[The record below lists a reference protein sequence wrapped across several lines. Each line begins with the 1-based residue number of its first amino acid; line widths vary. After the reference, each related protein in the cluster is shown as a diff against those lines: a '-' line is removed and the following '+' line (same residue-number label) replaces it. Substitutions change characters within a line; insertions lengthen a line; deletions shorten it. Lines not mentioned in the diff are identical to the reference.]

1 MSKGNF
7 KNNMAKYRLGQEKRG
22 VVFRKTQKEKKRRFK
37 RKYILY
43 IFAAWILANVLLFLV
58 KEYLSNYY
66 FSTQLPELSPE
77 NYKKILIFAP
87 HCDDETLSSAGV
99 IQKAL
104 AAGSKVKVVVMTNGD
119 GFTRAAGQNF
129 GKIRLKAED
138 YIKFGYLR
146 QKETIHALEDLGV
159 DRKNIIF
166 LGYPDRGL
174 RYLWEKYFDS
184 KVSYFNPLTRT
195 FHSPYSNSYEKNVQ
209 YKGVNV
215 VKNIESIIK
224 SFEPDLIIYPYSR
237 DQHPDHWATS
247 AFVKFSL
254 LQLGYKGE
262 EWQYL
267 VHRGDW
273 PTPFGKHPDMFLVPP
288 FKLAF
293 TDTKWYQVPLD
304 GFMIEKK
311 ANSISDYHSQ
321 IKVMRGFLEAFIRQN
336 ELFAKLGNSVAKR
349 YEGDNLF
356 SPKYLVMEEP
366 THDIWSLIFEKGAD
380 IDSIYAAH
388 DSENIYIGIRMV
400 GSAKRLINY
409 YLHIR
414 AFKDQKYLGRMYI
427 QISGSKMKSVKTMT
441 TPHFSLDNSK
451 FQRNKNYMKIVLP
464 KKDLQNTNML
474 FLSLRTE
481 FLGRQ
486 LDRSAWRVIQLK

>member
-1 MSKGNF
+1 
-7 KNNMAKYRLGQEKRG
+7 MARYKIGSQRSG
-22 VVFRKTQKEKKRRFK
+22 VFRKTQKEKKRRFK

-43 IFAAWILANVLLFLV
+43 IFAAWILANVLLFLAR
-58 KEYLSNYY
+58 EYISNYY
-66 FSTQLPELSPE
+66 FSTQLPALSPE
-77 NYKKILIFAP
+77 NYKRILIFAP

-104 AAGSKVKVVVMTNGD
+104 AGGSRIKVVVMTNGD

-129 GKIRLKAED
+129 GKIRLKPED
-138 YIKFGYLR
+138 YIRFGYLR
-146 QKETIHALEDLGV
+146 QNETIHALEDLGV
-159 DRKNIIF
+159 DRKDIIF

-184 KVSYFNPLTRT
+184 KVSYFNSLTRT

-215 VKNIESIIK
+215 VRNIESIIK
-224 SFEPDLIIYPYSR
+224 SFAPDLIIYPYSR

-247 AFVKFSL
+247 AFVKFTIL
-254 LQLGYKGE
+254 KMGYKCE
-262 EWQYL
+262 QWQYL

-273 PTPFGKHPDMFLVPP
+273 PTPFGRHPDMFLVPP

-293 TDTKWYQVPLD
+293 TDTNWYQVMLD
-304 GFMIEKK
+304 DFMIEKK
-311 ANSISDYHSQ
+311 TNSISDYHSQ
-321 IKVMRGFLEAFIRQN
+321 MKVMRGFLEAFVRQN
-336 ELFAKLGNSVAKR
+336 ELFAKVDDIIARK
-349 YEGDNLF
+349 YQGDDLF
-356 SPKYLVMEEP
+356 SSKYIIMKEP
-366 THDIWSLIFEKGAD
+366 THDIWSIIFEKGAD

-388 DSENIYIGIRMV
+388 DSRNIYIGIKMA
-400 GSAKRLINY
+400 GSAKRLIGY

-427 QISGSKMKSVKTMT
+427 QISGSKMKSEKNMT
-441 TPHFSLDNSK
+441 TPQFSLENSK
-451 FQRNKNYMKIVLP
+451 FKRNKNYMMVTLP
-464 KKDLQNTNML
+464 KKDLQNPNML

-486 LDRSAWRVIQLK
+486 LDRSAWKVVLLK

>member
-1 MSKGNF
+1 MP
-7 KNNMAKYRLGQEKRG
+7 KYKIGSTG
-22 VVFRKTQKEKKRRFK
+22 SSIFRKTKKEKKKRFK

-43 IFAAWILANVLLFLV
+43 IFFAWILANVLLFLA

-66 FSTQLPELSPE
+66 FSTQLPEVLPE
-77 NYKKILIFAP
+77 KYKRILIFAP

-99 IQKAL
+99 IQGAL
-104 AAGSKVKVVVMTNGD
+104 ANGSKVKVVVMTNGD

-129 GKIRLKAED
+129 RKIRLKAED

-146 QKETIHALEDLGV
+146 QKETIHALEDLGLE
-159 DRKNIIF
+159 RKDIIF

-184 KVSYFNPLTRT
+184 KVSYFSPLTRT
-195 FHSPYSNSYEKNVQ
+195 FHSPYSNSYEKNVS

-247 AFVKFSL
+247 AFVKFAIL
-254 LQLGYKGE
+254 KLGYRCE

-304 GFMIEKK
+304 ELMIERKT
-311 ANSISDYHSQ
+311 NSILDYHSQ

-336 ELFAKLGNSVAKR
+336 ELFAKLDSSIAKK
-349 YEGDNLF
+349 YEGDDLF
-356 SPKYLVMEEP
+356 LSKYLVIKEP

-380 IDSIYAAH
+380 IDGIYAAH
-388 DSENIYIGIRMV
+388 DNRNIYIGIKTV

-414 AFKDQKYLGRMYI
+414 AFKDNIYLGRMYI
-427 QISGSKMKSVKTMT
+427 QISGNKIKSEKNVTSSN
-441 TPHFSLDNSK
+441 FSLKDSK
-451 FQRNKNYMKIVLP
+451 FERRKNYMKIVLP
-464 KKDLQNTNML
+464 KSNLQNPNML

-486 LDRSAWRVIQLK
+486 LDRSAWKVILLK

>member
-7 KNNMAKYRLGQEKRG
+7 KSNMAKYRLGQEKRG

-304 GFMIEKK
+304 G
-311 ANSISDYHSQ
+311 
-321 IKVMRGFLEAFIRQN
+321 L
-336 ELFAKLGNSVAKR
+336 
-349 YEGDNLF
+349 
-356 SPKYLVMEEP
+356 
-366 THDIWSLIFEKGAD
+366 
-380 IDSIYAAH
+380 
-388 DSENIYIGIRMV
+388 
-400 GSAKRLINY
+400 
-409 YLHIR
+409 
-414 AFKDQKYLGRMYI
+414 
-427 QISGSKMKSVKTMT
+427 
-441 TPHFSLDNSK
+441 
-451 FQRNKNYMKIVLP
+451 
-464 KKDLQNTNML
+464 
-474 FLSLRTE
+474 
-481 FLGRQ
+481 
-486 LDRSAWRVIQLK
+486 